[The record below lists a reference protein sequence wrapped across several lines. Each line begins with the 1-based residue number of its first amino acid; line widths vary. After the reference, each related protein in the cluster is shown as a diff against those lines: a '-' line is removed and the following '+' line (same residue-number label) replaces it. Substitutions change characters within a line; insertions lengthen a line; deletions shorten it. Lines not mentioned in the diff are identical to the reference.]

1 MHKLLLASVLFILSF
16 SSLAQTIRGKISD
29 ENGQPLPFTTI
40 YEKGTTDGTSSNIQ
54 GAYFLELKPGQH
66 QIIYQYIGYK
76 TQIYEVDLDKDE
88 ILDLNITLS
97 PESIQLKELVVTGDG
112 RDPAYY
118 IMSRAIAKRK
128 YHLNEVRAYQC
139 DVYVKGMQTLEKKPD
154 KILGFAVTVDTGIVY
169 LSESVSVLSY
179 LQPNK
184 IHERMISS
192 KVSGNNQAF
201 SYNQASE
208 MLVNFYQNILTAE
221 GLSERGFI
229 SPLANSA
236 FSYYNFRL
244 VGIIE
249 EEGQTINKIEVLP
262 RRKND
267 PVFTGHIYILEG
279 SWRIHSV
286 DLNLTKDNQIE
297 FLDNLSIKQVYAPVD
312 HGIWMMLSQKFTF
325 DLKVF
330 GFEGRGNFVG
340 VHSNYKI
347 EPAYDIKAQQVNKQV
362 ETEDVKVFKVPKR
375 KKRKRNAT
383 ETSIFENEK
392 KLFKNEILTV
402 EEGSNER
409 DSAYWEEIRPIPL
422 TRIEQKDYLFK
433 DSIKVVIDSKP
444 YKDSVDQKA
453 NKINPE
459 NVIFSG
465 YVHRNTFKGRYLS
478 FDPLHQMIQ
487 FNTVEGPTINLRV
500 LYTQLKDEQ
509 PWWRIIPQVRYG
521 FASEQAYA
529 KLRAVHIYNVKRFAQ
544 VEMSGG
550 RFVYQINERNP
561 IANWVNSFYSLFLR
575 ENYMKLY
582 DKSFGRF
589 RHQIELTNGF
599 FVTSTVEYAQRRSLE
614 NSTDYSFFREGQT
627 NYTSNAPTNANL
639 NDTSFPTHN
648 ALTLDFLLRIRFAQT
663 YINRPDR
670 KFILDS
676 KYPKL
681 NIRYRWGA
689 NTLGSDVDY
698 HLLEAEVRHDLDMG
712 LLGDAKLSAIYGNF
726 VQANST
732 FFPDFRHFDGNQT
745 LFARFDQVSLQLL
758 DYYLYSTN
766 ESYLQ
771 GQYEHHFNGFVF
783 NKLPLLRKLRTQLVT
798 TVNYLNTPVLDNYLE
813 LGIGIEHIFKIGRI
827 DYFHSFNRQD
837 NARQGVRLGIGF

>member
-1 MHKLLLASVLFILSF
+1 MHKFLLPFVVVLFSY
-16 SSLAQTIRGKISD
+16 SALAQTIRGRITDDK
-29 ENGQPLPFTTI
+29 GQPLPFTTI

-66 QIIYQYIGYK
+66 QVVYQYIGYK
-76 TQIYEVDLDKDE
+76 TQIYEVDIEEGETLELD
-88 ILDLNITLS
+88 IALA
-97 PESIQLKELVVTGDG
+97 PELIQLKELVVTGDG

-118 IMSRAIAKRK
+118 IMGRAMAKRK

-139 DVYVKGMQTLEKKPD
+139 NVYVKGMQTLEKKPD

-169 LSESVSVLSY
+169 LSESVSVLSF

-249 EEGQTINKIEVLP
+249 ENGQIINKIEVLP
-262 RRKND
+262 KRKND
-267 PVFTGHIYILEG
+267 PVFNGHIYILEG

-330 GFEGRGNFVG
+330 GFEGRGNFIG

-347 EPAYDIKAQQVNKQV
+347 EPAYDVSQTSTQPQQSLD
-362 ETEDVKVFKVPKR
+362 DVKVVKVPKR
-375 KKRKRNAT
+375 KKRKKNAT
-383 ETSIFENEK
+383 KTSIFEDEK
-392 KLFKNEILTV
+392 KLFKNELLTV

-409 DSAYWEEIRPIPL
+409 DSSYWESIRPIPL
-422 TRIEQKDYLFK
+422 TRIEQKDYQFK
-433 DSIKVVIDSKP
+433 DSIKVIIDSKP
-444 YKDSVDQKA
+444 YKDSIDVKS

-459 NVIFSG
+459 NVLFSG
-465 YVHRNTFKGRYLS
+465 YMHRNTFKGSYLS
-478 FDPLHQMIQ
+478 FDPLVNMIQ
-487 FNTVEGPTINLRV
+487 FNTVEGPVLNLRV
-500 LYTQLKDEQ
+500 LYTQLKEEQ
-509 PWWRIIPQVRYG
+509 PWWRLIPEVRYG
-521 FASEQAYA
+521 FSSEQAYA
-529 KLRAVHIYNVKRFAQ
+529 KLRAVHIYNVKKFAQ
-544 VEMSGG
+544 IEMSGG
-550 RFVYQINERNP
+550 RFVYQLNERNP
-561 IANWVNSFYSLFLR
+561 IPYWLNSFYSLFLR

-589 RHQIELTNGF
+589 RHQIELTNGLF
-599 FVTSTVEYAQRRSLE
+599 LTSTAEYAQRRSLE
-614 NSTDYSFFREGQT
+614 NNSDYSFFREGDV
-627 NYTSNAPTNANL
+627 NYTSNAPDNSIL
-639 NDTSFPTHN
+639 DDTSFPTHN
-648 ALTLDFLLRIRFAQT
+648 ALTLDFLIRIRFAQT

-670 KFILDS
+670 KFILES
-676 KYPKL
+676 KYPKVNL
-681 NIRYRWGA
+681 RYRWGV
-689 NTLGSDVDY
+689 NVLGSDVNF
-698 HLLEAEVRHDLDMG
+698 HLLEAEVRHDLDLGM
-712 LLGDAKLSAIYGNF
+712 LGDAKLMATYGNF
-726 VQANST
+726 VSAEST
-732 FFPDFRHFDGNQT
+732 FFPDFRHFDGNQVILT
-745 LFARFDQVSLQLL
+745 KYDQGSLQLL

-771 GQYEHHFNGFVF
+771 AQCEHHFNGFIF
-783 NKLPLLRKLRTQLVT
+783 NKLPLLRKLKTQLVT
-798 TVNYLNTPVLDNYLE
+798 TVNYLNTPDLANYTE
-813 LGIGIEHIFKIGRI
+813 VGVGIEHIFKIGRI
-827 DYFHSFNRQD
+827 DYFHSFNRQQ
-837 NARQGVRLGIGF
+837 NSRQGVRLGIGF